1 MYSVVDDYLAVLT
14 PLVEQCPDILFL
26 SPVFPTAF
34 SIMVGSLTLLNTD
47 TTFRAL
53 GIIRAILGHDC
64 LAPTQEVPPPP
75 KFPLY
80 AESITAAVQKEGPA
94 LVNNLFAGLLTHFL
108 PEMISGVITTVR
120 ILTQLWTESMQQWVP
135 TVIEQLAVPP
145 ALQPAKAQFL
155 IDFNTWV

>member
-1 MYSVVDDYLAVLT
+1 VVDDYLAVLT

-26 SPVFPTAF
+26 SPVFPSAF
-34 SIMVGSLTLLNTD
+34 SIMVGSLTLLNSD

-64 LAPTQEVPPPP
+64 LIPIQEAPPP

-80 AESITAAVQKEGPA
+80 GESITAAVQKEGPA

-108 PEMISGVITTVR
+108 PEMMSGVITTVR

-135 TVIEQLAVPP
+135 TVIEQLPVPSS
-145 ALQPAKAQFL
+145 LQQAKAQFL
-155 IDFNTWV
+155 IDFNA